1 MSPPHARSA
10 ESRRSGGPSGDDDI
24 AMTVRLR
31 VLGSLVLMLLLMS
44 PLGVAA
50 ASTAQPNRAA
60 TATDPPWIWPAP
72 KPRVIVEPYRAP
84 AHSYGAGH
92 RGVDVVAER
101 GSPVLSPA
109 AGVVA
114 FRGTVVDRPLLTITH
129 ADGVVTTLEPVDSS
143 MSPGDV
149 LAAGDQVGTV
159 STGGHSA
166 PDTLHIGVRVDGAY
180 IDPMS
185 MFGGAERAVLLPC
198 CDG

>member
-1 MSPPHARSA
+1 
-10 ESRRSGGPSGDDDI
+10 
-24 AMTVRLR
+24 MTVRPRL
-31 VLGSLVLMLLLMS
+31 LGPLVLLLLLLS
-44 PLGVAA
+44 PLGATA
-50 ASTAQPNRAA
+50 ASAAQPYRAT
-60 TATDPPWIWPAP
+60 TAPDPPWIWPAQE
-72 KPRVIVEPYRAP
+72 PRVVVEAYRAP
-84 AHSYGAGH
+84 AHAYGAGH
-92 RGVDVVAER
+92 RGVDVVAVR

-129 ADGVVTTLEPVDSS
+129 AGGVVTTLEPVESS
-143 MSPGDV
+143 LSPGDV

-166 PDTLHIGVRVDGAY
+166 PDALHIGVRVDGAY

-198 CDG
+198 CDP